1 MISLTGGG
9 VKNNKS
15 RKLALIVDQKRNS
28 EDSFKSNPTNAK
40 KTDDIM

>member
-9 VKNNKS
+9 IQNKNS

-28 EDSFKSNPTNAK
+28 EDSFKSNPTNVK
-40 KTDDIM
+40 RTDDMV